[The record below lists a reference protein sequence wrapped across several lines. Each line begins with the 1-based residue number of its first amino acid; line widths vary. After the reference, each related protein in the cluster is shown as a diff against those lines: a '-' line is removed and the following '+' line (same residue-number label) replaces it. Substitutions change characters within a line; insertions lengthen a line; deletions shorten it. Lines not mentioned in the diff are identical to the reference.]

1 MAALIVV
8 METKAAKAFGAKGIA
23 DFRLKPTRKIAARC
37 HKAHRNEF
45 DSLDAE
51 EIAEPDGKIE
61 IMPPVVGNLICQICL
76 VVC

>member
-23 DFRLKPTRKIAARC
+23 DFRLKPTRKIAARR

-45 DSLDAE
+45 DSPDAE
-51 EIAEPDGKIE
+51 EIAEPDGKME
-61 IMPPVVGNLICQICL
+61 IMPSVIMSHICS
-76 VVC
+76 VCRDVY